1 MAIIARVLFSTLIVL
16 LSASFADKSDI
27 KQSKCAKKFKESS
40 FNIADTTAF
49 AVTQNSALLYSNKPI
64 KSKYIKHDP
73 FLGLYLVTTPKK
85 MKYTFDIVPHTPK
98 ELCSISN
105 DGELNGK
112 IIKKQIGLNS
122 LAKFSSKGQQSSLIT
137 ASCCQLNG
145 VMTSFGRLIERDYID
160 RFLSIQRVSYADIGI
175 RIKQGASRPI
185 VEASDPF
192 FPNNPFHEDDEIIK
206 MDDKLTSSASVL
218 MQKILFSTTFK
229 KHKFEVIRSGK
240 PLILDVRSQERKG
253 GGLLN
258 DSFLEPMGISIDKEL
273 NVIRVEKN
281 STIEKLGIKVGDKL
295 LKIGVNEISSPVK
308 VRSALS
314 SEQSLKN
321 KKISILFERNS
332 FQFFVQIDK
341 G

>member
-1 MAIIARVLFSTLIVL
+1 LVIIARVLFSTLVVL
-16 LSASFADKSDI
+16 LSASFADKSYI
-27 KQSKCAKKFKESS
+27 KQSKCANKFKESS
-40 FNIADTTAF
+40 FKIANTTAF
-49 AVTQNSALLYSNKPI
+49 AVTDNSALLYSNKPI

-73 FLGLYLVTTPKK
+73 FLGLYLVTTPKE
-85 MKYTFDIVPHTPK
+85 MKYTFNILSHTPK

-105 DGELNGK
+105 DGEIKGK
-112 IIKKQIGLNS
+112 ITKRQIGLNS
-122 LAKFSSKGQQSSLIT
+122 LASFSSIGQRSSLIT

-145 VMTSFGRLIERDYID
+145 VMTNLGRLIERDYID
-160 RFLSIQRVSYADIGI
+160 RFLSMKRVYYADVGI

-192 FPNNPFHEDDEIIK
+192 FPNNPFQEGDEIIK
-206 MDDKLTSSASVL
+206 MDARSIKSASEL
-218 MQKILFSTTFK
+218 MKKILFSASFK

-240 PLILDVRSQERKG
+240 RLIFDVKSQERKG
-253 GGLLN
+253 GGLVN
-258 DSFLEPMGISIDKEL
+258 DSFLEPMGISLDKEL
-273 NVIRVEKN
+273 NVVRVEKN
-281 STIEKLGIKVGDKL
+281 STIDKLGIKVGDKL
-295 LKIGVNEISSPVK
+295 IKIGVNEISSPSK